1 MVLGS
6 GEEDENVESLR
17 TDRQQQTTGD
27 GKSSCELKRIDGT
40 VQPANL
46 QFSCSL
52 STLRDFS
59 VIPSLGECFLISS
72 RSH

>member
-1 MVLGS
+1 MALHLKKHGSVLPKYPVCQMVEIGQVVLGS

-40 VQPANL
+40 VQPAN
-46 QFSCSL
+46 
-52 STLRDFS
+52 
-59 VIPSLGECFLISS
+59 
-72 RSH
+72 